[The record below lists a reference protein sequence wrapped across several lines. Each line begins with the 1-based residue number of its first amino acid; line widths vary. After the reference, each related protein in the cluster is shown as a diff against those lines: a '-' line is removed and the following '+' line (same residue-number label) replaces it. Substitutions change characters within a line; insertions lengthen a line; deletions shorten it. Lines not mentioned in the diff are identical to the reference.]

1 MSLYNCP
8 NCNFPKISLYSN
20 PSMDLP
26 HNPTLCQRVNNARD
40 ISQNMTSAGK
50 TDWSQINVGGPYLPS
65 FAQSQQYALGVAK
78 GLATNTN
85 QVPQNTLI
93 TPNNT
98 IPTSG
103 AYTQYAYEI
112 AKGAQ
117 QTANNQVG
125 GSRKR
130 FSKKNKSK
138 KNKKKNKIGGVIQE
152 GPQKIPIELRL
163 PPVGT
168 GFGDVITTQ
177 DKVISSF
184 WENGNASFSKNGNY
198 LTFDFSNSKV
208 NDLSIS
214 FDKYALNSCVRSSS
228 NTLMPNRL
236 ARNNRIDLYFQ
247 KQLVAS
253 LDIKN
258 KYDQVE
264 SWIKN
269 NSTEHAKC
277 NTKNGGQKKYQKRSS
292 KKNKKTNRSKKN
304 KNKIGGMAKELPAD
318 PGYIIYKPDGN
329 KSQMKKQQMIFGKD
343 EKGKYIRL
351 PGWVVG
357 DYKRYI
363 KSLTRHSQRGI
374 PESYKGNPVPAL
386 VIVTKDEYIYTF
398 VPDDRNV
405 EGILDFLDTE
415 GGGKKSKKRFS
426 KRVNKRNRS
435 KKNKI

>member
-8 NCNFPKISLYSN
+8 NCIFPKISLYSN

-78 GLATNTN
+78 GLSENTN

-130 FSKKNKSK
+130 FSKKNK
-138 KNKKKNKIGGVIQE
+138 NK
-152 GPQKIPIELRL
+152 
-163 PPVGT
+163 
-168 GFGDVITTQ
+168 
-177 DKVISSF
+177 
-184 WENGNASFSKNGNY
+184 
-198 LTFDFSNSKV
+198 
-208 NDLSIS
+208 
-214 FDKYALNSCVRSSS
+214 
-228 NTLMPNRL
+228 
-236 ARNNRIDLYFQ
+236 
-247 KQLVAS
+247 
-253 LDIKN
+253 
-258 KYDQVE
+258 
-264 SWIKN
+264 
-269 NSTEHAKC
+269 
-277 NTKNGGQKKYQKRSS
+277 S

-304 KNKIGGMAKELPAD
+304 KNKIGGMAIELPAD
-318 PGYIIYKPDGN
+318 QGYIIYKPDGN
-329 KSQMKKQQMIFGKD
+329 HSEMKKQKIIFGKD
-343 EKGKYIRL
+343 EKGKYIRI

-363 KSLTRHSQRGI
+363 KSLTRDSQRGV
-374 PESYKGNPVPAL
+374 PGSYKGNPVPAL
-386 VIVTKDEYIYTF
+386 YIVTEDKYTYIF
-398 VPDDRNV
+398 VPDDRDV
-405 EGILDFLDTE
+405 DGIIGFLD
-415 GGGKKSKKRFS
+415 GKKKGGQKKSQKRFS
-426 KRVNKRNRS
+426 KRVNKKRR
-435 KKNKI
+435 

>member
-1 MSLYNCP
+1 MSLYNCT

-78 GLATNTN
+78 GLAENTN

-130 FSKKNKSK
+130 FSKKNK
-138 KNKKKNKIGGVIQE
+138 
-152 GPQKIPIELRL
+152 
-163 PPVGT
+163 
-168 GFGDVITTQ
+168 
-177 DKVISSF
+177 
-184 WENGNASFSKNGNY
+184 
-198 LTFDFSNSKV
+198 
-208 NDLSIS
+208 
-214 FDKYALNSCVRSSS
+214 
-228 NTLMPNRL
+228 
-236 ARNNRIDLYFQ
+236 
-247 KQLVAS
+247 
-253 LDIKN
+253 
-258 KYDQVE
+258 
-264 SWIKN
+264 
-269 NSTEHAKC
+269 
-277 NTKNGGQKKYQKRSS
+277 

-329 KSQMKKQQMIFGKD
+329 KSQMKKQKMIFGKD
-343 EKGKYIRL
+343 GKGKYIRL

>member
-26 HNPTLCQRVNNARD
+26 HNPTLCQKVNNARD

-78 GLATNTN
+78 GLAENTN

-103 AYTQYAYEI
+103 AYTQYAYDI

-130 FSKKNKSK
+130 FSKKNK
-138 KNKKKNKIGGVIQE
+138 
-152 GPQKIPIELRL
+152 
-163 PPVGT
+163 
-168 GFGDVITTQ
+168 
-177 DKVISSF
+177 
-184 WENGNASFSKNGNY
+184 
-198 LTFDFSNSKV
+198 
-208 NDLSIS
+208 
-214 FDKYALNSCVRSSS
+214 
-228 NTLMPNRL
+228 
-236 ARNNRIDLYFQ
+236 
-247 KQLVAS
+247 
-253 LDIKN
+253 
-258 KYDQVE
+258 
-264 SWIKN
+264 
-269 NSTEHAKC
+269 
-277 NTKNGGQKKYQKRSS
+277 
-292 KKNKKTNRSKKN
+292 
-304 KNKIGGMAKELPAD
+304 NKIGGMAIELPAV

-329 KSQMKKQQMIFGKD
+329 HSEMKKQKIIFGKD

-363 KSLTRHSQRGI
+363 KSLTRDSQRGL
-374 PESYKGNPVPAL
+374 PVPAL
-386 VIVTKDEYIYTF
+386 YIVTEDKYTYIF
-398 VPDDRNV
+398 VPDDRDV
-405 EGILDFLDTE
+405 DGIIGFLDE
-415 GGGKKSKKRFS
+415 KKKGGKKKNKKRFS
-426 KRVNKRNRS
+426 KKVNKRNRS
-435 KKNKI
+435 KKK